1 MKFLS
6 EDKRYKSLCRFNDD
20 TLKQMQDKEI
30 IDYYD
35 DKANQGF
42 VPFERQWIGGP
53 DTDAEPQVIAVF
65 GQYDFGK
72 NDPVVY
78 RGRLPDAADIYFMCD
93 GDGYI
98 EIVDIPKLAEMLR
111 VHASKVRKRKIIEW
125 ISALSIVALLVF
137 AILLVPK
144 STKSDLGENENAF
157 APFRVKIQ
165 AEREEEFNDI
175 KSLYGAVSES
185 VVLVEIYSDGA
196 VGHGT
201 ATGMIISED
210 GYFISCDHIYE
221 DWINPKFKVV
231 LGDGTAY
238 QAIFVAA
245 DKESDISVFKI
256 IEAPITFK
264 PIVFGNSDD
273 LVPGESCVI
282 MGYPGGATVT
292 PVVTSGLISA
302 PKIQI
307 NGNTGYMNEYVQTDA
322 TANPGNSGGGLFN
335 MSGQVVGI
343 VTSKYTATNYEN
355 TTYSIGSKQIEN
367 VVNQLLEDGS
377 VTRISLGITF
387 QETTNNDVDNG
398 LPYGCKLVAI
408 NEGSALSSFAK
419 VGQIIVECNGVK
431 LTRATSMY
439 DILFGD
445 NLNGTH
451 LTAKIYD
458 PETQSY
464 YFVEFDAKTRESVDS
479 YVTQ

>member
-6 EDKRYKSLCRFNDD
+6 EDKRYKSLCRFNDNA
-20 TLKQMQDKEI
+20 LRQMQNKEI
-30 IDYYD
+30 IDCYD

-42 VPFERQWIGGP
+42 VQFEHKWSGGS
-53 DTDAEPQVIAVF
+53 DIDANPQIIVVS
-65 GQYDFGK
+65 GRYDFGK
-72 NDPVVY
+72 SDPVVY
-78 RGRLPDAADIYFMCD
+78 RGHLPDAADIYFKCNAD
-93 GDGYI
+93 GNV
-98 EIVDIPKLAEMLR
+98 EAVDISKLAEMLR
-111 VHASKVRKRKIIEW
+111 AHASKVRKRKMIEW
-125 ISALSIVALLVF
+125 ISALSIIVLLVF

-144 STKSDLGENENAF
+144 STKSDLEEDAF

-165 AEREEEFNDI
+165 TEQEEEFKDV
-175 KSLYGAVSES
+175 KSLYSAVFES
-185 VVLVEIYSDGA
+185 VVLIEIYSDEAIGY
-196 VGHGT
+196 GT
-201 ATGMIISED
+201 ATGMIVSED
-210 GYFISCDHIYE
+210 GYLISCDHIYE
-221 DWINPKFKVV
+221 GWINPKFKVV

-256 IEAPITFK
+256 VEAPITFK
-264 PIVFGNSDD
+264 PVVFGNSDD
-273 LVPGESCVI
+273 LVPGENCVI

-307 NGNTGYMNEYVQTDA
+307 NGNSGYMNEYVQTDA

-398 LPYGCKLVAI
+398 LPYGCKIVAI
-408 NEGSALSSFAK
+408 NEDSAMSSFAK

-439 DILFGD
+439 NILFGGE
-445 NLNGTH
+445 LNGIR
-451 LTAKIYD
+451 LSAKIYD
-458 PETQSY
+458 PETKSY
-464 YFVEFDAKTRESVDS
+464 YFVEFDAKTRESINS